1 MNERAN
7 LPVIPEYVT
16 VHLGS
21 PRSSARNVTVPFTD
35 YIKNVASSE
44 IYPTWPES
52 AIRAN
57 VLAQISFTLNR
68 IYTEYYRSRG
78 YDFDITNS
86 TAIDQ
91 SFVEGRDIFEN
102 ISRIVD
108 EIFNNYLVRDGS
120 VEPLFA
126 SYCDGVEVSCGGL
139 SQWGSAAL
147 AENGAGT
154 YDILTRYYG
163 DNINIVTAPVA
174 AADESY
180 SGRVYRRGSS
190 GDDVRAIQ
198 TKLNRI
204 SRNYPAIPKISNPV
218 GVFGEETEN
227 AVKAFQRIFSLTPD
241 GAVGKA
247 TWYKIQMIYASVKKL
262 SDLNS
267 EGIRLEDVIEYFP
280 EVLEEGTANLGV
292 RELQYFLAVIAEF
305 DESVPPIEIDGIFG
319 PKTRA
324 AVEAYQRQHG
334 LAADGIVGPLTWDSL
349 YRTYVGIVDSQP
361 AEFGPGI
368 TLLYPGSPLQIG
380 DSGRFVSALQE
391 YLNYIGNTYT
401 QIPKVDVDGQFG
413 PATARAASAYQR
425 LFGINPDGIVG
436 SLTWSSITDTY
447 RSLYESTART
457 GGQYGGEI
465 S

>member
-1 MNERAN
+1 MNNAN
-7 LPVIPEYVT
+7 LPVIPEYIT

-21 PRSSARNVTVPFTD
+21 PNSNAKNVTVSFPD

-57 VLAQISFTLNR
+57 VLAQISFALNR
-68 IYTEYYRSRG
+68 VYTEYYRSRG

-91 SFVEGRDIFEN
+91 SYIKGRDIFEN

-108 EIFNNYLVRDGS
+108 EVFNNYLVREGN

-126 SYCDGVEVSCGGL
+126 AYCDGIEVSCGGL

-147 AENGAGT
+147 AESGLGT
-154 YDILTRYYG
+154 YDILTRFYG
-163 DNINIVTAPVA
+163 NDISIETAPVA
-174 AADESY
+174 AVNESY
-180 SGRVYRRGSS
+180 PGRLLRIGSS
-190 GDDVRAIQ
+190 GDDVRSIQ

-204 SRNYPAIPKISNPV
+204 SRNYPAIPKISTPV
-218 GVFGEETEN
+218 GVFGSETDA
-227 AVKAFQRIFSLTPD
+227 AVRAFQRIFSLNPD
-241 GAVGKA
+241 GVVGKS

-267 EGIRLEDVIEYFP
+267 EGITLQDVIEYFP
-280 EVLEEGTANLGV
+280 EVLEEGNANRGV

-305 DESVPPIEIDGIFG
+305 VEEVPPVSIDGIFG
-319 PKTRA
+319 PETRA
-324 AVEAYQRQHG
+324 AVEAYQRQYG
-334 LAADGIVGPLTWDSL
+334 LPVNGVVDAATWDSM
-349 YRTYVGIVDSQP
+349 YRTYVGIVESQP
-361 AEFGPGI
+361 QEFGPGI

-380 DSGRFVSALQE
+380 DSGVAVSALQT
-391 YLNYIGNTYT
+391 YLNYISNTYT
-401 QIPKVDVDGQFG
+401 SIPKIDVDGQYG
-413 PATARAASAYQR
+413 PATARAVEAYQEI
-425 LFGINPDGIVG
+425 FGIEPDGITA
-436 SLTWSSITDTY
+436 SQTWKSITDTY
-447 RSLYESTART
+447 RSLYESTERAA
-457 GGQYGGEI
+457 GQFGGEI